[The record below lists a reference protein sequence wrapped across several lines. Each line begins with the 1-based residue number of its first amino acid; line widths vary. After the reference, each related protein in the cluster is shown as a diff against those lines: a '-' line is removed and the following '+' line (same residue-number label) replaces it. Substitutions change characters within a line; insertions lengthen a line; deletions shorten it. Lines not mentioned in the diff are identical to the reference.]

1 MMTALTINRLGSK
14 GFLKSRF
21 FQLIFFAL
29 VIVLSLIFFSPF
41 LIMLTTAFKTNRDAF
56 TLPVRLLPRET
67 VFDNFPKAVATIPYW
82 RYMRNTGFI
91 TVFSVVG
98 QLMVTPLVAYSLV
111 KIKWKGAAIISGLL
125 MATMML
131 PFTVTM
137 IPLYRIYSKLRWT
150 NTYIPLILPMFFGKA
165 FFIIIVRQF
174 FAGIPTSL
182 MEAARIDGANEFQRY
197 LNIAL
202 PLSKP
207 ALTTIGIYTFID
219 AWSDY
224 LAPLIYISKPEKL
237 TLSLGMQQFLSLYS
251 VDWALL
257 MAAALI
263 FVSPVILFFMFFQRY
278 FVEGISTSGLKA

>member
-1 MMTALTINRLGSK
+1 MATMTFNRLGSRGYTK
-14 GFLKSRF
+14 TLF
-21 FQLIFFAL
+21 FQLFFFAI

-56 TLPVRLLPRET
+56 TLPVQLLPRHF
-67 VFDNFPKAVATIPYW
+67 VFDNFPKAVQTIPYW
-82 RYMRNTGFI
+82 RYMRNTAFI
-91 TVFSVVG
+91 TLFSVIG
-98 QLMVTPLVAYSLV
+98 QIMVTPLVAYSLA
-111 KIKWKGAAIISGLL
+111 KIKWRGAAIISGLL
-125 MATMML
+125 MATMMI

-137 IPLYRIYSKLRWT
+137 IPLYRIFSRLRWT

-174 FAGIPTSL
+174 FAGIPNSL

-224 LAPLIYISKPEKL
+224 LAPLIYISKPERL

-263 FVSPVILFFMFFQRY
+263 FVAPVIIFFMFFQRY

>member
-98 QLMVTPLVAYSLV
+98 QLMVTPLVAYSLA

>member
-1 MMTALTINRLGSK
+1 MMAGISLYRLGGK
-14 GFLKSRF
+14 AYAKPVLSRC
-21 FQLIFFAL
+21 IFFA
-29 VIVLSLIFFSPF
+29 VVVVLSLIFFSPF
-41 LIMLTTAFKTNRDAF
+41 LIMLTTAFKTNSDAF
-56 TLPVRLLPRET
+56 TLPVRLLPRRF
-67 VFDNFPKAVATIPYW
+67 VFDNFPKAVAAIPYW
-82 RYMRNTGFI
+82 RYMRNTAFI
-91 TVFSVVG
+91 TLFSVLG
-98 QLMVTPLVAYSLV
+98 QVMVTPLVAYSLA

-125 MATMML
+125 MATMMI

-137 IPLYRIYSKLRWT
+137 IPLYRIFSHLRWT

-174 FAGIPTSL
+174 FAGIPNSL

-202 PLSKP
+202 PLCKP

-263 FVSPVILFFMFFQRY
+263 FVFPVIVFFVFFQRY

>member
-1 MMTALTINRLGSK
+1 MRAFTVNRLGST

-21 FQLIFFAL
+21 FQLIFFAA
-29 VIVLSLIFFSPF
+29 VIVLSLVFFSPF

-56 TLPVRLLPRET
+56 TLPVRLLPREP

-82 RYMRNTGFI
+82 RYMRNTAFI
-91 TVFSVVG
+91 TVFSVLG
-98 QLMVTPLVAYSLV
+98 QVMVTPLVAYSLA
-111 KIKWKGAAIISGLL
+111 KIKWKGAALISGLL
-125 MATMML
+125 MATMMI

-165 FFIIIVRQF
+165 FFIIMVRQF
-174 FAGIPTSL
+174 FAGIPNSL

>member
-1 MMTALTINRLGSK
+1 MMAAVSLYRFGDKAYAKNALLQ
-14 GFLKSRF
+14 F
-21 FQLIFFAL
+21 IFFAV
-29 VIVLSLIFFSPF
+29 VIVLCFIFFSPF
-41 LIMLTTAFKTNRDAF
+41 LIMLTTAFKTNSDAF
-56 TLPVRLLPRET
+56 TLPVRLLPRQL
-67 VFDNFPKAVATIPYW
+67 VFDNFPKAVEVIPYW
-82 RYMRNTGFI
+82 RYMRNTAFI
-91 TVFSVVG
+91 TLFSVLG
-98 QLMVTPLVAYSLV
+98 QVMVTPLVAYSLA

-125 MATMML
+125 MATMMI

-137 IPLYRIYSKLRWT
+137 IPLYRIFSRLRWT

-174 FAGIPTSL
+174 FVGIPNSL

-263 FVSPVILFFMFFQRY
+263 FVFPVIVFFVFFQRY